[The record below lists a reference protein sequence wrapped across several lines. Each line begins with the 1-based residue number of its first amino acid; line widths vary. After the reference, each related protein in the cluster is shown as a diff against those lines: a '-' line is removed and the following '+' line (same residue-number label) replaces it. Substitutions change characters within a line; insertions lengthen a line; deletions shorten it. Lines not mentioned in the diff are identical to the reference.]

1 MEFHIDLASQ
11 AVNLEKVEQAL
22 RAIDPA
28 ALVDLDQDGRTLR
41 IAAGLAAPELQGL
54 LQATGLSLATGQV
67 MQQPSVCCGGC
78 GG

>member
-11 AVNLEKVEQAL
+11 AVNLDQVGHAL

-28 ALVDLDQDGRTLR
+28 ALVDLALDGRTLR
-41 IAAGLAAPELQGL
+41 VAAGLAAPELRGL
-54 LQATGLSLATGQV
+54 LQAAGLSLEPGQV
-67 MQQPSVCCGGC
+67 LQTPSVCCGGC